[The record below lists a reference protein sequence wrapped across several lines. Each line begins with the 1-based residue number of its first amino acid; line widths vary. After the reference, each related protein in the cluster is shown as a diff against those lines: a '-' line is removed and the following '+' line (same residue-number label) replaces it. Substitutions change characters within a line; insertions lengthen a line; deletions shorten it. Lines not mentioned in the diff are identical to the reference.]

1 MNRLLVIGLDGA
13 TFDLIK
19 PWVQQGE
26 LPNIAKILQ
35 QDVHG
40 ELKSTVPPMSPPA
53 WTSFM
58 TGKNP
63 GKHGIIDFTARKP
76 YSYEIEFINAR
87 WRQAETIW
95 KIMSD
100 AGKRVCVIAVPITY
114 PPEKIN
120 GVMISGIDTPGATG
134 GVADRS
140 AMHPADLHAEIFDA
154 VGPYLI
160 SPNLVAYADDQCDA
174 MLEAAL
180 QTMARK
186 VDTALYLYRKEPWDC
201 FMLVLGETD
210 GIAHRLWKYHDPQSP
225 LAGKHGLQRGR
236 GNPLL
241 RLYQQVDHHLGRLL
255 SLAPDDTTI
264 FIFSDHGQGGNG
276 AKAVYL
282 NRWLEEHEL
291 LEFIKDTDG
300 VLGLSLVKHMILM
313 NLEWAKKIGLKFLPP
328 NLKRKLLRGTGLA
341 KSVESWLRF
350 SHIDWS
356 QTKAYSEETP
366 YFPNIW
372 INVQGREP
380 GGIVSPGK
388 EYEAVREH
396 LIELLSQWKDPD
408 TGHPVVKKVH
418 KREKLYDGPYVE
430 RFPDLMIEWHL
441 DNGYSYLFKNSQS
454 AKGSVRPI
462 SRLDGKEKQR
472 SKSGDHRDYG
482 IFLASGAD
490 VIPQMTLSDAA
501 IIDLAPT
508 MLYLLGLPIPS
519 DMDGKVLTRML
530 NDAYLRS
537 HPLQYCHRVDADGRP
552 PKLPHDYSSEEE
564 EAIRARLQGLGYIE

>member
-1 MNRLLVIGLDGA
+1 MSRLLAIGLDGA

-19 PWVQQGE
+19 PWVQEGE
-26 LPNIAKILQ
+26 LPNIAKVLQ
-35 QDVHG
+35 QGAHG
-40 ELKSTVPPMSPPA
+40 KLKSTVPPMSPPA

-100 AGKRVCVIAVPITY
+100 ADKRVCVIAVPITY

-134 GVADRS
+134 GIADPS
-140 AMHPADLHAEIFDA
+140 AMHPADLHAEIFKA

-174 MLEAAL
+174 MVEAAL

-186 VDTALYLYRKEPWDC
+186 VETALYLYRKEPWDC

-225 LAGKHGLQRGR
+225 LVGKRGLQRGHE
-236 GNPLL
+236 NPLL
-241 RLYQQVDHHLGRLL
+241 RLYQQVDYHVGRLL
-255 SLAPDDTTI
+255 CLAPDDTTI

-282 NRWLEEHEL
+282 NRWLEEYGL
-291 LEFIKDTDG
+291 LQFIQDTDG
-300 VLGLSLVKHMILM
+300 VVGLSLLQDVILTH
-313 NLEWAKKIGLKFLPP
+313 LQWAKSLGLKFLPP
-328 NLKRKLLRGTGLA
+328 NLKKKLLRRTSIA
-341 KSVESWLRF
+341 KRVESWLRF

-366 YFPNIW
+366 YFPSIW
-372 INVQGREP
+372 INVRGREP
-380 GGIVSPGK
+380 AGIVSPGK
-388 EYEAVREH
+388 EYEAVRGH
-396 LIELLSQWKDPD
+396 LIELLSHWEDPD

-418 KREKLYDGPYVE
+418 KREELYDGPFVD
-430 RFPDLMIEWHL
+430 RLPDLMIEWHL
-441 DNGYSYLFKNSQS
+441 DNGYSYLFKKSQS
-454 AKGSVRPI
+454 AKGPVPPI
-462 SRLDGKEKQR
+462 SRVEGREKQR
-472 SKSGDHRDYG
+472 SKSGDHRDNG
-482 IFLASGAD
+482 IFLASGAA
-490 VIPQMTLSDAA
+490 VTPQMTVSDAE

-519 DMDGKVLTRML
+519 DMDGKVLTQIL
-530 NDAYLRS
+530 SNAYLHS
-537 HPLQYCHRVDADGRP
+537 HPLQYCQRFGSDGNLP
-552 PKLPHDYSSEEE
+552 ELPHDYSSEEE